1 MLTDI
6 FTSFSAVTLKR
17 DKYFVSNAV
26 ISNNES
32 IGKGI
37 AILVLFFCVITEHWV
52 PDEFHVNTALHLA
65 AWRVFFLYS
74 HQNWHLPF
82 VCF

>member
-37 AILVLFFCVITEHWV
+37 AILVLFFCVIT
-52 PDEFHVNTALHLA
+52 
-65 AWRVFFLYS
+65 
-74 HQNWHLPF
+74 
-82 VCF
+82 